1 MPWGKSPV
9 ITAETQWDYHQ
20 FFPFKER
27 KKKKVKSDKMKKI
40 KKLHI
45 LPDTK
50 QESLEI
56 LSFIIYHS
64 LNLDEIILFD
74 DYRFFEV
81 F

>member
-27 KKKKVKSDKMKKI
+27 NKKKEKSDKMKKI

-50 QESLEI
+50 
-56 LSFIIYHS
+56 
-64 LNLDEIILFD
+64 
-74 DYRFFEV
+74 
-81 F
+81 